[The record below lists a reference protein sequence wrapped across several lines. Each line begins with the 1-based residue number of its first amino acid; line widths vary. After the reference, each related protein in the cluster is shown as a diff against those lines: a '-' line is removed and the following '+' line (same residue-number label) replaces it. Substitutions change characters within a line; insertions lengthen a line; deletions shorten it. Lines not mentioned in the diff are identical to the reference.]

1 MIITAW
7 IDASAEPQPPM
18 NDSAETKHVDLIE
31 YDQSKEEE
39 GTNEKESLRNN
50 EHLEQHQEQERES

>member
-18 NDSAETKHVDLIE
+18 NDSAETNHVDLIE

-39 GTNEKESLRNN
+39 VTNEEESLRNN
-50 EHLEQHQEQERES
+50 EHLEQPHEQERES